1 MTPRLG
7 ERPRPL
13 VPADAPRDP
22 ESALG
27 PAIRPAGWP
36 AGEPMADPVGGR
48 VGAVGLS
55 RARVGQC
62 GAGAHLR
69 NDKLPTIGSGDVQN
83 PPKPVT
89 VLPWGFRNG
98 SERRLPGESWS

>member
-7 ERPRPL
+7 ERPPPP
-13 VPADAPRDP
+13 VPAGAPRDP

-27 PAIRPAGWP
+27 PGDPA
-36 AGEPMADPVGGR
+36 GGR

-55 RARVGQC
+55 RAREEL

-69 NDKLPTIGSGDVQN
+69 NDKLPTIGSGDVQK
-83 PPKPVT
+83 PAVACHRSSVGLPKWVGAST
-89 VLPWGFRNG
+89 GG
-98 SERRLPGESWS
+98 